1 MLTEAANTAKSEMKV
16 RDVAE
21 IVAESLVKAEA

>member
-1 MLTEAANTAKSEMKV
+1 MLSDAANTAKSEMQV

-21 IVAESLVKAEA
+21 IVVESLIKG